1 MKTKIF
7 LVFLTSIL
15 MPFALRA
22 ESFSPLSGNYTMLE
36 FGAANAQTKAILKND
51 SFKLVDIFGDSDSKI
66 SVVWASNQ
74 WKFSKTFLTIKLK
87 LVMKIGNRFA
97 WTECS
102 ASTPIA
108 WNKNKL
114 TILESISEKT
124 TSGFTS
130 EYEPTSINCQINQ
143 EEKTF
148 DVRWEKGNVVLRSA
162 NGSLLLDM
170 VYRQGIENTDAQI
183 IANDFQRKLKQ

>member
-7 LVFLTSIL
+7 LVFLIS

-22 ESFSPLSGNYTMLE
+22 ESLPPLSGNYTLLE
-36 FGAANAQTKAILKND
+36 FRAANAQTKAILKND
-51 SFKLVDIFGDSDSKI
+51 SFKLVDIFEDGDSKI

-74 WKFSKTFLTIKLK
+74 WKFSKTFLTIKAK

-124 TSGFTS
+124 NSGFTS
-130 EYEPTSINCQINQ
+130 EHEPNSINCQINQ
-143 EEKTF
+143 GEKTF
-148 DVRWEKGNVVLRSA
+148 DVRWENGNVVLRSA
-162 NGSLLLDM
+162 NGNLLLDM

-183 IANDFQRKLKQ
+183 IANDFQRKLKR